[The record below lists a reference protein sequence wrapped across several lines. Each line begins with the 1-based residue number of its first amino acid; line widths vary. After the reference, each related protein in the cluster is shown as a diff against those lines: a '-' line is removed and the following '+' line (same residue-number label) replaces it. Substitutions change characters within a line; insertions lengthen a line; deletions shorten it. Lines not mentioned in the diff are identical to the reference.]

1 MPKRV
6 LSGVVASNKADKT
19 VIVEVTN
26 TVRHPKYLK
35 VIKTRKRFA
44 AHDENN
50 KCNIGDKVQIEESK
64 PISKTKCWVVVE

>member
-35 VIKTRKRFA
+35 VVKTRKKFA

-50 KCNIGDKVQIEESK
+50 KCNIGDKVQIIESK